1 MIRFSQWDMLQVFRH
16 LEQGSCGTVISFSN
30 LIEARSA
37 GAGAISRKSEGRNLF
52 AERGCCRRQ
61 SHSVYIGHDISGSP
75 VSLDV
80 GMCRSHCLSQSINSH
95 QSGFPGFSK
104 HSSMLDF
111 LRTKKLQD
119 RQMELPLSTGAE
131 RSCPLDSHCEP
142 TRVHVERVLL
152 FEGVQEVEVIEAC
165 QCNTS
170 PEECL
175 RLPSLKTFFP
185 DTPLEFTVDVGKC
198 SNPAHA
204 RGGLFCAPIKFD
216 CVLIKSPSGVE
227 VVQTLENCEMKE
239 TCYRV
244 SYVEYYYEIIHNS
257 AGDSEERLTEIDV
270 GRCLGSCTSGN
281 HCLLRDS
288 QNGEKCLIWAEGA
301 SSHCVP
307 HQYNTHTFKSRSGNI
322 RTVFAIQKCK
332 CGSY

>member
-1 MIRFSQWDMLQVFRH
+1 
-16 LEQGSCGTVISFSN
+16 
-30 LIEARSA
+30 
-37 GAGAISRKSEGRNLF
+37 
-52 AERGCCRRQ
+52 
-61 SHSVYIGHDISGSP
+61 
-75 VSLDV
+75 
-80 GMCRSHCLSQSINSH
+80 MCRSHCLSQRINSY
-95 QSGFPGFSK
+95 QPGFPGLSK

-111 LRTKKLQD
+111 LRTKKMQD
-119 RQMELPLSTGAE
+119 RQAELPLSTGAE

-165 QCNTS
+165 QCNAS

-198 SNPAHA
+198 SKPSHA
-204 RGGLFCAPIKFD
+204 RDGLFCAPTKFD
-216 CVLIKSPSGVE
+216 CVLIKSPDGVD
-227 VVQTLENCEMKE
+227 VVRTLENCEMKE

-244 SYVEYYYEIIHNS
+244 SYVEYYYEIVHNS
-257 AGDSEERLTEIDV
+257 AGDREERLKEIDV

-288 QNGEKCLIWAEGA
+288 QNGEKCPVWAEGA

-307 HQYNTHTFKSRSGNI
+307 HQYNTHTFKSRSGHI
-322 RTVFAIQKCK
+322 RTVLAIQTCK
-332 CGSY
+332 CGS

>member
-1 MIRFSQWDMLQVFRH
+1 MIHFSQWDMLQVFRH
-16 LEQGSCGTVISFSN
+16 SEQGRYGTVISFSN

-80 GMCRSHCLSQSINSH
+80 GMCKSHCLSQSINSH

-131 RSCPLDSHCEP
+131 RSCPLDSRCEP

-165 QCNTS
+165 QCNAS

-204 RGGLFCAPIKFD
+204 RGGLFCAPVKFD

-288 QNGEKCLIWAEGA
+288 QNGEKCLVWAEGA